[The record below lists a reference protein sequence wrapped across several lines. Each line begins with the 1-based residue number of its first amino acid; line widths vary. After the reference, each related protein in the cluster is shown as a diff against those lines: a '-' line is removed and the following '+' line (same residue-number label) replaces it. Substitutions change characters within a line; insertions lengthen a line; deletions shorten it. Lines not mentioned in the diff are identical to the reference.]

1 MPGKL
6 IFFLTID
13 NSHTLNGP
21 VLIQQNW
28 SNHPVE
34 NIWLKAFLLTLF
46 PCQGKRR
53 GGFMSGTRRSTG
65 VTESQAIAE
74 LSIVSLRGITGF
86 TT

>member
-13 NSHTLNGP
+13 NSPTLNGP
-21 VLIQQNW
+21 VIIQKNW

-34 NIWLKAFLLTLF
+34 SIWLKAFLPTLF

-53 GGFMSGTRRSTG
+53 GGFVSGMQHGTAVTREPG
-65 VTESQAIAE
+65 NC
-74 LSIVSLRGITGF
+74 
-86 TT
+86 